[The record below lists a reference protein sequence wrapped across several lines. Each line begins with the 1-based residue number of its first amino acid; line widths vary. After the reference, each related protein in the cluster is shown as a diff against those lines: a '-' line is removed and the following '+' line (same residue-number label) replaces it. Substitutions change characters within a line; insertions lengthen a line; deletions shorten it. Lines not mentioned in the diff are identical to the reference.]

1 MLLASLTLLAAQAA
15 APALPQLTAL
25 QQGALTCSAAF
36 ALDASRPDADAR
48 KAARGREFFV
58 RTLARIMDET
68 GAGREAIVALVGAE
82 AQRLAAEPGRLA
94 SVLPPCRTLLDT
106 SGIP

>member
-1 MLLASLTLLAAQAA
+1 MLLVSFILLATQAA

-25 QQGALTCSAAF
+25 QQGALTCSATF
-36 ALDASRPDADAR
+36 ALDASRPGADEEQAV
-48 KAARGREFFV
+48 RGREFFV

-68 GAGREAIVALVGAE
+68 GAGREAIVALVGTE
-82 AQRLAAEPGRLA
+82 AQRLAAEPERLA
-94 SVLPPCRTLLDT
+94 SVLPACRSLLDA